1 MKITIKRAVVTG
13 VIVTGLALGGT
24 GVAMAATTSTANPG
38 TGTGTATEEQDP
50 TYVGSVTA
58 PKEAG
63 EDTGTA
69 EGTGSEGS
77 GSEGA
82 DSTTAEADESKALQP
97 LATVT
102 ADEATAAAL
111 AAVPGTAGSA
121 ELENENGYVVYG
133 VEITATDGT
142 VTDVKVDAGNGKV
155 LAQDTESD
163 TETNDD

>member
-24 GVAMAATTSTANPG
+24 GVAMAATTSTTNPG
-38 TGTGTATEEQDP
+38 SGVGTAAEEQDP
-50 TYVGSVTA
+50 TYVGSVMA
-58 PKEAG
+58 PTEAG
-63 EDTGTA
+63 EDTETA
-69 EGTGSEGS
+69 EGTGSEGT

-82 DSTTAEADESKALQP
+82 DSPKAEADESKALQP

-102 ADEATAAAL
+102 ADGATAAAL
-111 AAVPGTAGSA
+111 AAVPGTAGST

-133 VEITATDGT
+133 VEITTPDGT
-142 VTDVKVDAGNGKV
+142 ITDVKVDAGNGKV
-155 LAQDTESD
+155 LAQDTDSD